1 MLTAQGVCFAY
12 PGSSR
17 LAVEAVSLGIAP
29 GEIVALMGASGSGK
43 TTLAR
48 ILGGSLRPVKGRVCA
63 DGICSELEADRRNY
77 RRRVGIVLSE
87 PDYQLI
93 GETVE
98 EELAFGLANLGL
110 APDTIEQRIA
120 AALHRAGMEGYAGYP
135 PRFLSGGLKQKLLLL
150 AFNLLEPA
158 YLILDEPFQM
168 LDQAGKMTA
177 GDCMSHLAR
186 TRGEG
191 ILFCTHDAEDALC
204 WADRI
209 LVMQSGR
216 LAGEM
221 TGSEAME
228 RSEWLE
234 STGIRPPE
242 LAVLRTLL
250 LQKELLH
257 LQKNRLGAAAP
268 LTPEGLA
275 EELWQL
281 WLKT

>member
-17 LAVEAVSLGIAP
+17 LAVDAVSCGIAP

-48 ILGGSLRPVKGRVCA
+48 LLCGALRPSQGRISA
-63 DGICSELEADRRNY
+63 DGIAGHVEAERHDF

-98 EELAFGLANLGL
+98 EELAFGLVNQGL
-110 APDTIEQRIA
+110 SPDLIKQRIHD
-120 AALHRAGMEGYAGYP
+120 ALEYAGMEAYSGHP
-135 PRFLSGGLKQKLLLL
+135 PRFLSGGQKQKLLLL

-168 LDQAGKMTA
+168 LDQPGKRIA
-177 GDCMSHLAR
+177 GDYMVQMASTLKQ
-186 TRGEG
+186 G
-191 ILFCTHDAEDALC
+191 ILFSTHDIEEALC

-209 LVMQSGR
+209 LIMQSGK
-216 LAGEM
+216 LARELTSSQVM
-221 TGSEAME
+221 AHP
-228 RSEWLE
+228 EWLGE
-234 STGIRPPE
+234 AGIRPPE
-242 LAVLRTLL
+242 LAELKALL
-250 LQKELLH
+250 SCSE
-257 LQKNRLGAAAP
+257 AP
-268 LTPEGLA
+268 TSPAELA

-281 WLKT
+281 WFRT